1 MKTKLCF
8 VILLSSVF
16 FLFSCGEKHLIKND
30 AKRQAVEQAFA
41 EKKAMFGEDNENFS
55 MFSHEDL
62 HNRRTGSFR
71 VHFMLMHR

>member
-41 EKKAMFGEDNENFS
+41 EKKSEV
-55 MFSHEDL
+55 
-62 HNRRTGSFR
+62 R
-71 VHFMLMHR
+71 